1 MRFKDHMRIRVW
13 ELYAARYEP
22 EAFRRLASA
31 YWHFL
36 LFLTAILSAAGITYG
51 VFAFLGA
58 HESPTSSVTVQAPQ
72 ASFTKQ
78 QLEEVLRGIEARA
91 QQFEERRE
99 KPLTIPD
106 PS

>member
-1 MRFKDHMRIRVW
+1 MRFKEHMRIRVW
-13 ELYAARYEP
+13 ELYASRYEP

-31 YWHFL
+31 YWRFL
-36 LFLTAILSAAGITYG
+36 LVLTIILSASGITYG
-51 VFAFLGA
+51 VFAFLNA

-78 QLEEVLRGIEARA
+78 QLEEVLNGIETRAR
-91 QQFEERRE
+91 QYEERRE
-99 KPLTIPD
+99 NPLTIPD